1 MAQKLDNNSW
11 LFLYSQITGGLIGKQ
26 VLLDSSNG
34 IITKPVYGDGL
45 FSTTDVSGN
54 SVSVINQKKIIDNFY
69 DVFVDVQQN
78 SLTREIPVS
87 ANWYAEKEN
96 KQQTLLGYMSD
107 PTVTSEMVNIIRFG
121 SRGTGGKPLTN
132 TNINLEG
139 GKYHTLLFNNNSPS
153 VSSTIIINYFF
164 DGPQLPYQESV
175 TVNQL
180 GNYIYQLKNNITYDI
195 IRVSFNSNTTLRT
208 NLIGLLQTDDPV
220 TPENLVCFGEGSMVL
235 TPNGEIPIQ
244 NLKEGDFVYD
254 ENLNIHTVEFIAKR
268 TVFPSK
274 TLNKYSIPILIK
286 KDELGENVPH
296 IDTIVS
302 SAHLI
307 KHNNQMVAASTL
319 GSELEFNSP
328 ITYYNVKVSN
338 YSTMIVNGLIAETL
352 DTSNDS
358 KIYSKVY

>member
-34 IITKPVYGDGL
+34 IKTFPIYGNGL

-54 SVSVINQKKIIDNFY
+54 SDLVINQKKIIDNFY
-69 DVFVDVQQN
+69 DVGVGIVQN
-78 SLTREIPVS
+78 YLTPEIPVS
-87 ANWYAEKEN
+87 ANWYAEKQN
-96 KQQTLLGYMSD
+96 KQQILLGYMSNLF
-107 PTVTSEMVNIIRFG
+107 TTTQVNIIQFG
-121 SRGTGGKPLTN
+121 IPVIAKPLTN
-132 TNINLEG
+132 TNINLQG

-153 VSSTIIINYFF
+153 VSSTIIINYFL
-164 DGPQLPYQESV
+164 DGSQLPDQESV

-180 GNYIYQLKNNITYDI
+180 GNYIYQLKNNITYNS
-195 IRVSFNSNTTLRT
+195 IRVSFNSNSTSRT

-244 NLKEGDFVYD
+244 NLTEGDFVYD

-286 KDELGENVPH
+286 KGELGENVPH